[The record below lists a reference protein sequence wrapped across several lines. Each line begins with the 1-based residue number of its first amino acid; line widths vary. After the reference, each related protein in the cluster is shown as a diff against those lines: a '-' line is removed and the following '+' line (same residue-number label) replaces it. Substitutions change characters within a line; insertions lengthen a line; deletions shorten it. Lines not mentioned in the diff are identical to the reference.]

1 MKRAIHPQAVAD
13 EPLAVRWVTDVDLPV
28 GRVLA
33 LGSVTVERE
42 EVLAFARQYDPQPFH
57 LDEDAAAKSM
67 FGKLSASG
75 WHTCAMAMGVMVR
88 GFLHESSS
96 LGSPGLEQIKWLK
109 PVFPG
114 DTLTLTQTITESRPM
129 ASRPDVGLTR
139 TLWKMFNQHGE
150 QVLLMDGYGM
160 FRRRVPGAAAE
171 S

>member
-1 MKRAIHPQAVAD
+1 MPAHPQKNIKYFW
-13 EPLAVRWVTDVDLPV
+13 EDLPV
-28 GRVLA
+28 GTTLDI
-33 LGSVTVERE
+33 GSITVDRD
-42 EVLAFARQYDPQPFH
+42 EVIEFASKYDPQPFH